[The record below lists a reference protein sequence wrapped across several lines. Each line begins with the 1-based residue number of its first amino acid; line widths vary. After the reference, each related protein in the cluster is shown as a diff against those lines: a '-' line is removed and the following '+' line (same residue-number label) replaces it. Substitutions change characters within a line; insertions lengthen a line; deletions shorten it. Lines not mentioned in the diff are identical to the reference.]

1 MKRFR
6 VTSIV
11 KPIGASI
18 SLCALL
24 VVAPTSS
31 ALAGKLSAVING
43 KSYHVDSSYA
53 WNEANYGVG
62 VEYQLT
68 GASRWKTVA
77 MANGFRDSNDAMSYM
92 AGAGLHRRLFESE
105 RLAGLYFDVGLNA
118 FLMTRKDVNDNRPFP
133 GILPS
138 LTVGNRHMGFNLT
151 YLPKKAVQD
160 VLKAN
165 MTDPTISGILFL
177 QFKLSIDRLLPI
189 AASKP

>member
-1 MKRFR
+1 
-6 VTSIV
+6 
-11 KPIGASI
+11 
-18 SLCALL
+18 
-24 VVAPTSS
+24 
-31 ALAGKLSAVING
+31 
-43 KSYHVDSSYA
+43 
-53 WNEANYGVG
+53 
-62 VEYQLT
+62 
-68 GASRWKTVA
+68 
-77 MANGFRDSNDAMSYM
+77 MANGFRDSNDEMSYM

-177 QFKLSIDRLLPI
+177 QFKISIDRLLPI